1 MGPPVSREHSARAA
15 VATADPADHTTGTH
29 GGGGGLDEAGPAGRR
44 RGASAVTE
52 LLSRYSLIAVL
63 ALLWI
68 AFSLWNPSVFLT
80 TANLQTI
87 LLQQATVGILALAI
101 VVPLIAGHYDLSSG
115 FQFGLAQSLCAVL
128 VMREGWNPLAAVAVV
143 LMAGMVIGVVNG
155 QLITRLSLPS
165 FTTTLGTGLVILG
178 ISEYLTK
185 NQVITGNA
193 AQWFLDLGRGT
204 LLGMPLPFV
213 YLALAGV
220 VLFVMLELTVWGR
233 KAYAVGANPS
243 AARLSGIAADRVV
256 RQSFV
261 VTGGMCALA
270 GCVSVT
276 SLGGS
281 SPVVGFGSLLPAFAA
296 AFLGAT
302 CIRPGRYNVAGTV
315 VAVYVIGVGIIGLQQ
330 KGAAVYVQ
338 DLFNGGALLIAVVVA
353 ELVRRRRVAA

>member
-1 MGPPVSREHSARAA
+1 MSGARAA
-15 VATADPADHTTGTH
+15 EPGLATADRPGTAPGGPDSGRGPDQGRGGRSAALAD
-29 GGGGGLDEAGPAGRR
+29 
-44 RGASAVTE
+44 
-52 LLSRYSLIAVL
+52 LLSRYSLVGVL
-63 ALLWI
+63 ALLWV
-68 AFSLWNPSVFLT
+68 AFSLWNPTVFAT
-80 TANLQTI
+80 VGNLQSI

-128 VMREGWNPLAAVAVV
+128 VLREGWHPLAAIVAV
-143 LMAGMVIGVVNG
+143 LLAGAVIGVVNG
-155 QLITRLSLPS
+155 QLITRLGLPS

-178 ISEYLTK
+178 ISEFLTE
-185 NQVITGNA
+185 NQVITGTA
-193 AQWFLDLGRGT
+193 AQWFLDLGRGR
-204 LLGMPLPFV
+204 LLGVPLPFV
-213 YLALAGV
+213 YLALVAIA
-220 VLFVMLELTVWGR
+220 LFVMLELTVWGR

-261 VTGGMCALA
+261 VTGLLCALA

-281 SPVVGFGSLLPAFAA
+281 SPVVGFGSLLPAFAG

-315 VAVYVIGVGIIGLQQ
+315 IAVYVIGVGIIGLQQ
-330 KGAAVYVQ
+330 QGAAVYVQ
-338 DLFNGGALLIAVVVA
+338 DLFNGAALLIAVIVA
-353 ELVRRRRVAA
+353 EVVRRRRAAS